1 MGLGLLGRGL
11 GDAIFLAEHGAELT
25 VTDIRDEQVLA
36 PSLEKLKKYIN
47 IQYVLGE
54 HRLED
59 FKGRDFILKAA
70 GIPLQSPYIAEA
82 KKVGV
87 PVYMSTALFAK
98 FAKEA
103 GATIV
108 GVTGTRGKSTVT
120 HMIYRTLASAGRRAH
135 LGGNVRGV
143 STLAL
148 LPDIQEGDVC
158 VLELDSWQLQ
168 GFGEL
173 SVSPDVAVFT
183 NLQSDHLNY
192 YPNEETYFADKANI
206 FKFQKQGDTLVVGSS
221 VNKRWIASAHS
232 PVAPVV
238 PPTLPA
244 VWILKL
250 IGDHNR
256 ENTSFVVEA
265 LRALG
270 LSGEAIKKGVES
282 FEPVEG
288 RLQYIRTVD
297 GVEIYNDNNATTP
310 DATIVALH
318 ALSAQQRYALNT
330 ERRIV
335 LIMGGVDKGL
345 DMKKLI
351 EEIPKHCKAV
361 IFLMETG
368 TEKMLITYN
377 VKRITPDKDSGNTLH
392 ATRYTLH
399 TTPMYEAET
408 LEGCV
413 SKAMQLA
420 EHGDVVLFSP
430 AFASFGK
437 WFKNEYERGE
447 QFVKLVERL

>member
-1 MGLGLLGRGL
+1 MKNYKEFFKDKKVTFMGLGLLGRGL
-11 GDAIFLAEHGAELT
+11 GDAVFLAENGAELI
-25 VTDIRDEQVLA
+25 VTDIRDLDTLA
-36 PSLEKLKKYIN
+36 PSLEKLKKYIH

-54 HRLED
+54 HRHED

-82 KKVGV
+82 QKEGV

-120 HMIYRTLASAGRRAH
+120 HMIYRTLVSAGRRAH

-143 STLAL
+143 STLAK
-148 LPDIQEGDVC
+148 LPEIQEGDVC

-168 GFGEL
+168 GFGGL
-173 SVSPDVAVFT
+173 SISPDIAVFT

-192 YPNEETYFADKANI
+192 YPDEETYFADKANI
-206 FKFQKQGDTLVVGSS
+206 FTFQKKGDTLVVGSF

-238 PPTLPA
+238 PPDLPTE
-244 VWILKL
+244 WILRL

-256 ENTSFVVEA
+256 ENASFAVEA

-270 LSGEAIKKGVES
+270 LSKEEIKKGVES

-288 RLQYIRTVD
+288 RLQHVRMVRGI
-297 GVEIYNDNNATTP
+297 EIYNDNNATTP

-318 ALSAQQRYALNT
+318 ALSAQQRYTLHP
-330 ERRIV
+330 EKHIV
-335 LIMGGVDKGL
+335 LIMGGADKGL
-345 DMKKLI
+345 DMRNLLK
-351 EEIPKHCKAV
+351 EIPKHCKAV
-361 IFLMETG
+361 VLLTESG
-368 TEKMLITYN
+368 TEKIKSDIHHKEGMR
-377 VKRITPDKDSGNTLH
+377 VEEK
-392 ATRYTLH
+392 
-399 TTPMYEAET
+399 ET
-408 LEGCV
+408 LEGCIEE
-413 SKAMQLA
+413 AMKIA
-420 EHGDVVLFSP
+420 GKGDIVLFSP

-437 WFKNEYERGE
+437 WFKNEYDRGN
-447 QFVKLVERL
+447 QFVELVKKL